1 MSPCVQSVHQLMLV
15 LIGVIGGAD
24 GLENYKKMSYFRDMK
39 DPSSFEFLKTSGQGE
54 WLL

>member
-24 GLENYKKMSYFRDMK
+24 GLENYKKVSYFRDMK